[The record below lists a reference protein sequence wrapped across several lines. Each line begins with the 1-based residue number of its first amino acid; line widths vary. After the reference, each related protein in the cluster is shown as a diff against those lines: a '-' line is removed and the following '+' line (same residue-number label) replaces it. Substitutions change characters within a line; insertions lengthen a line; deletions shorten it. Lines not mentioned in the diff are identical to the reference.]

1 MLKQCGDPIVDAI
14 TNRRSIHQ
22 ARTAPDLTFAF
33 SNRTSTALKLP
44 RGISNILQ
52 QIHNLRL
59 IPVLEFEPGRFQTQ
73 AYEYPHGTAG
83 EYPHEWHCYWKN
95 SLADAG
101 IYDLEPHTVASWLV
115 EVAKLTPEIMAIY
128 LNKVEAIDP
137 ENNEAGSLAGGYILQ
152 ANEIEIAP
160 QCCGSLADIAEW
172 EMAANCQKT
181 MATMLWIGHPSLLVT
196 KIDDR
201 YILIADDDECQIK
214 IDRQELKIAIVNA
227 RQQLDD
233 FDRMLL
239 PAVLTAYPHLTST
252 LALKIIDELIFG

>member
-1 MLKQCGDPIVDAI
+1 M
-14 TNRRSIHQ
+14 SI
-22 ARTAPDLTFAF
+22 
-33 SNRTSTALKLP
+33 ALKLP
-44 RGISNILQ
+44 RGMSNNILQ

-73 AYEYPHGTAG
+73 AYECPHGTAW
-83 EYPHEWHCYWKN
+83 EYPNEWHHYWKN

-101 IYDLEPHTVASWLV
+101 IGDLEPYAVASWLV
-115 EVAKLTPEIMAIY
+115 ELAKLTPENIAIY

-137 ENNEAGSLAGGYILQ
+137 ETNEAGSLAGGYILQ
-152 ANEIEIAP
+152 ADEIEITP

-172 EMAANCQKT
+172 EMAADCQET
-181 MATMLWIGHPSLLVT
+181 TATMLWIGHPYLMVN

-201 YILIADDDECQIK
+201 YILVTDDDGRHIK
-214 IDRQELKIAIVNA
+214 IDRRELRIAISSA
-227 RQQLDD
+227 RQQLDN

-239 PAVLTAYPHLTST
+239 PAVLTVYPHLCST

>member
-1 MLKQCGDPIVDAI
+1 M
-14 TNRRSIHQ
+14 
-22 ARTAPDLTFAF
+22 
-33 SNRTSTALKLP
+33 SNS
-44 RGISNILQ
+44 LQ

-59 IPVLEFEPGRFQTQ
+59 IPVIEFEPGRFQTQ
-73 AYEYPHGTAG
+73 AYEYPHGTAE
-83 EYPHEWHCYWKN
+83 EYPNQWHCYWKN

-101 IYDLEPHTVASWLV
+101 IDDLEPYAAASWLV

-152 ANEIEIAP
+152 ADEMEIAP
-160 QCCGSLADIAEW
+160 QCCGSLADISEW
-172 EMAANCQKT
+172 EMAADCQQT
-181 MATMLWIGHPSLLVT
+181 TASMLWIGHPSLMVS

-201 YILIADDDECQIK
+201 YILIADDEDRRFK
-214 IDRQELKIAIVNA
+214 IDRQELKIAIANA
-227 RQQLDD
+227 HQQLDN

-239 PAVLTAYPHLTST
+239 PAVLAAYPHLTST